1 MLMRTER
8 LGKVFSARGRDRGC
22 LAAVEDVTL
31 SIPAGKTIGLTGDSG
46 SGKSTLGKMIAGLLK
61 PTSGALFWED
71 RALVYPVRGRLRG
84 RIQILFQHPEVSFN
98 PELPL
103 ISSLREPYRLMGE
116 RFSKPRLLEDIGRF
130 GLHEEHLTRLPRQL
144 SGGELQRAALSRVLT
159 LKPDLIVL
167 DEPTSMLDV
176 ISQAQI
182 LYYLKEHQRLNG
194 TAYLL
199 ITHDLALAGQV
210 CDETHRLADGRL
222 ER

>member
-8 LGKVFSARGRDRGC
+8 LSRVFSAGSGGGGR
-22 LAAVEDVTL
+22 LVAVEGVTL
-31 SIPAGKTIGLTGDSG
+31 SIPKGRTVGLTGDSG
-46 SGKSTLGKMIAGLLK
+46 SGKTTLGRMIAGLLK
-61 PTSGALFWED
+61 PTSGALYWED
-71 RALVYPVRGRLRG
+71 RPLVYPVHGRLRG

-103 ISSLREPYRLMGE
+103 VSSLREPYRLTGE
-116 RFSKPRLLEDIGRF
+116 RFSQDRLLRDIGRF
-130 GLHEEHLTRLPRQL
+130 GLHEEHLSRMPRQL
-144 SGGELQRAALSRVLT
+144 SGGELQRAALFRVLT
-159 LKPDLIVL
+159 LRPDLIVL

-182 LYYLKEHQRLNG
+182 LYYLKEYQRLNG

-199 ITHDLALAGQV
+199 ITHDLELAGRA
-210 CDETHRLADGRL
+210 CDEVHCLADGRL